1 MFANNMKAHDESV
14 SCTTMAVLTRIPGT
28 ESTQIR
34 PFFPRISYNFGGK
47 EPRRVLRAMAR
58 GPFWSLSPTRT
69 ITDSGILMDE

>member
-1 MFANNMKAHDESV
+1 MFANNMKTHVESV
-14 SCTTMAVLTRIPGT
+14 ICTTMAILTRISGT
-28 ESTQIR
+28 ESTQIP
-34 PFFPRISYNFGGK
+34 PFFPQISYDFGGK